1 MLDNKQFYVLKNNQ
15 FLSKDKVIMVEF
27 VTQNKDEFITQYNQ
41 LKQYHESGML
51 ADDTMK
57 DLQDLYDSFEK
68 LQCDTLYYLG
78 FKDILGQVYKTD
90 AVKDMDNL
98 TQFEVSKC

>member
-27 VTQNKDEFITQYNQ
+27 VTQKKNEFITQYNE
-41 LKQYHESGML
+41 LKECYKEGML
-51 ADDTMK
+51 SDSVMK

-90 AVKDMDNL
+90 PVKNMDNL
-98 TQFEVSKC
+98 TQFEV